1 MPCPLL
7 NPCSCECV
15 EYNSNEVLGFGWLGK
30 DAEAL
35 LEKSTDGKIRW
46 SPKACFTCSHV
57 TNSRQSESSQL
68 STIHVER
75 KQVPKILNTTQ
86 VIWLDVSCSVESLS
100 GNATTNFFTVFAR
113 FNIPAAQRN
122 IWHDT
127 CNIACNIIDMK
138 MHK

>member
-1 MPCPLL
+1 PLL

-75 KQVPKILNTTQ
+75 KQVPKVLNTTQ
-86 VIWLDVSCSVESLS
+86 VIWLDVSFLITCSSGFLVPESDFEDRKSTRLNS
-100 GNATTNFFTVFAR
+100 SHVATSYAV
-113 FNIPAAQRN
+113 
-122 IWHDT
+122 
-127 CNIACNIIDMK
+127 
-138 MHK
+138 